1 MVLEDTSLSSHDS
14 EPYFAPRNPPIS
26 SLDFSKPAASWMH
39 PTRTDKRSNE
49 LVEIPCNWYMEDA
62 TPLSYYPHA
71 PNSHGYVD
79 ARQIEQMWKDRFNW
93 LWENERESTGASDG
107 SFLVFPLV
115 LHPDTSG
122 MAHVIGMIER
132 FIVWLQGWGD
142 QVVFERYEDIAEA
155 FKEEMQLKKD

>member
-1 MVLEDTSLSSHDS
+1 
-14 EPYFAPRNPPIS
+14 
-26 SLDFSKPAASWMH
+26 MH
-39 PTRTDKRSNE
+39 PTQLDLQKKN

-71 PNSHGYVD
+71 ANSHGYVD
-79 ARQIEQMWKDRFNW
+79 VRLIEEMWRSRFTW
-93 LWENERESTGASDG
+93 LWENEREISDESQS

-132 FIVWLQGWGD
+132 FLVWLKGWGED
-142 QVVFERYEDIAEA
+142 VEFERYQDIAA
-155 FKEEMQLKKD
+155 TYKKEKQGNSSGQEI